1 MARQVDQ
8 HQRMTTGTVPPRT
21 LAYLDDIPVDMVKGI
36 GAAQKKKLERAGVT
50 SVARLLLHTPRRYID
65 RSSLFDIASAPYN
78 EEVTIGGVVESF
90 DKRRISRG
98 RTMVEAK
105 VSDGTSRVRCVW
117 FNPYIRAEVGSEV
130 LLAGKIE
137 HFRGS
142 RQMKSPDMQALG
154 RPDSLLTDRVV
165 PVHPGIGGIAP
176 SGIRRSMDNALRRSL
191 PMTDIVPPDILM
203 SHRLVDRSTAFHDI
217 HFPDEMR
224 GVGHARTRL
233 IFDEFLRILMSL
245 KAREH
250 DDFESHRGVT
260 NEPTGELTSR
270 FFDHVPFDLT
280 PGQEEARERI
290 ERDMVAATPMHRLL
304 QGEVGSGK
312 TIVVILSLLTAVET
326 GHQGAVMAPTEV
338 LATQHYFGTEQILR
352 DAGMAPV
359 VTDQG
364 PGGTTSLFGGAD
376 PVTRP
381 VRIGLFTGSGVVVN
395 FVEGQVPRTQGLA
408 WIADGTIDI
417 AFGTHALIQSDVR
430 FKSLGL
436 AVVDEQQRFGVD
448 QRVQLRA
455 ARDDGLVPDLLLMT
469 ATPIPRTLAMTLY
482 GDLKVSAI
490 AGMPVGREP
499 VGTTAVDEG
508 HDADLAIDSAV
519 AKHVAQGRQAF
530 VVCPLVSASEAI
542 DAIAAEDEFR
552 RMSTSLPNVRVGL
565 LHGQMKSEDK
575 AKTMEQFRAG
585 EIDAL
590 VATTVIEVGV
600 DVPNATLIAIR
611 NAERF
616 GLSQLHQLR
625 GRVGR
630 GDYPGF
636 CILAAGSST
645 EDAEARIAAMLDSN
659 DGYELA
665 KKDLEIRGQ
674 GRLFGSTQSGAAD
687 LRLGDILRDA
697 DLLEAAANV
706 AKEAVDADRTSPF
719 VEAVLEEADRFLGS
733 LPEALEDEVER

>member
-1 MARQVDQ
+1 MAIEQA
-8 HQRMTTGTVPPRT
+8 PART
-21 LAYLDDIPVDMVKGI
+21 LSYLDDISVDMVKGV

-50 SVARLLLHTPRRYID
+50 SVARLLLHAPRRYID
-65 RSSLFDIASAPYN
+65 RSSLFDIASAPYD
-78 EEVTIGGVVESF
+78 EEVTIGGVVETF
-90 DKRRISRG
+90 NKRRISRG
-98 RTMVEAK
+98 RTMVEAT

-117 FNPYIRAEVGSEV
+117 FNPYIKAEVGSEV

-137 HFRGS
+137 NFRGS
-142 RQMKSPDMQALG
+142 RQMKGPDMQALG

-165 PVHPGIGGIAP
+165 PVHPGIGGIGPA
-176 SGIRRSMDNALRRSL
+176 GIRRAMDNALRRSL
-191 PMTDIVPPDILM
+191 PMADIVPSEILDAY
-203 SHRLVDRSTAFHDI
+203 RLVDRSTAFNDI
-217 HFPDEMR
+217 HFPAETR

-260 NEPTGELTSR
+260 NEPTGDLTSR
-270 FFDHVPFDLT
+270 FLDHVPFELT
-280 PGQEEARERI
+280 QGQDDARELI
-290 ERDMVAATPMHRLL
+290 AGDMMAATPMHRLL

-312 TIVVILSLLTAVET
+312 TIVVILSLLSSVES

-338 LATQHYFGTEQILR
+338 LATQHYLGTEQILR
-352 DAGMAPV
+352 DAGMLPLI
-359 VTDQG
+359 TDQG
-364 PGGTTSLFGGAD
+364 IGGTTSLFGGAE
-376 PVTRP
+376 PASRP
-381 VRIGLFTGSGVVVN
+381 VRIGLFTGSRVTVN
-395 FVEGQVPRTQGLA
+395 FVEGDVARSQGLA
-408 WIADGTIDI
+408 WLADGTIDI
-417 AFGTHALIQSDVR
+417 AFGTHALIQSDVSFR
-430 FKSLGL
+430 SLGM

-455 ARDDGLVPDLLLMT
+455 AREDGLVPDLLLMT

-490 AGMPVGREP
+490 EGMPIGRVP
-499 VGTTAVDEG
+499 VDTSAVEEG
-508 HDADLAIDSAV
+508 PDADAAIDDAV
-519 AKHVAQGRQAF
+519 AAHVGAGRQAF
-530 VVCPLVSASEAI
+530 VVCPLVSESEAI
-542 DAIAAEDEFR
+542 SAVAAEDEFR
-552 RMSTSLPNVRVGL
+552 RLSDSLADVSVGL

-575 AKTMEQFRAG
+575 AKTMERFRAG

-630 GDYPGF
+630 GGYPGF
-636 CILAAGSST
+636 CLLAAGSST
-645 EDAEARIAAMLDSN
+645 DDAEARMAAMLESN

-687 LRLGDILRDA
+687 LRLGDILRDS
-697 DLLEAAANV
+697 DLLEAAAGV
-706 AKEAVDADRTSPF
+706 AKDAVAADRTSPF
-719 VEAVLEEADRFLGS
+719 VEAILEEADRFLGS

>member
-1 MARQVDQ
+1 
-8 HQRMTTGTVPPRT
+8 MTTDQAPART
-21 LAYLDDIPVDMVKGI
+21 LAYLDDIPVDMVKGV
-36 GAAQKKKLERAGVT
+36 GPAQKKKLERAGVT
-50 SVARLLLHTPRRYID
+50 SVARLLLHAPRRYID
-65 RSSLFDIASAPYN
+65 RSTLFDIASAPYD
-78 EEVTIGGVVESF
+78 EEVTIGGVVETF
-90 DKRRISRG
+90 NKRRISRG
-98 RTMVEAK
+98 RTMVEAT

-117 FNPYIRAEVGSEV
+117 FNPYIKAEVGTEV

-137 HFRGS
+137 SFRGS
-142 RQMKSPDMQALG
+142 RQMKGPDMQALG

-165 PVHPGIGGIAP
+165 PVHPGIGGIGPA
-176 SGIRRSMDNALRRSL
+176 GIRRAMDNALRRSL
-191 PMTDIVPPDILM
+191 PMTDIVPSAVLEA
-203 SHRLVDRSTAFHDI
+203 HRLVDRSTAFNDI
-217 HFPDEMR
+217 HFPAETR
-224 GVGHARTRL
+224 GVGTARTRL

-250 DDFESHRGVT
+250 DDFESHRGVV
-260 NEPTGELTSR
+260 NEPTADLTSR
-270 FFDHVPFDLT
+270 FLDHVPFDLT
-280 PGQEEARERI
+280 HGQEEALELI
-290 ERDMVAATPMHRLL
+290 AADMLAATPMHRLL

-312 TIVVILSLLTAVET
+312 TIVVVLSLLSSVEG

-338 LATQHYFGTEQILR
+338 LATQHYLGTEQILR
-352 DAGMAPV
+352 DAAMSPL

-364 PGGTTSLFGGAD
+364 TGGTASLFGGSEPAS
-376 PVTRP
+376 RP
-381 VRIGLFTGSGVVVN
+381 VRIGLFTGSRVTVN
-395 FVEGQVPRTQGLA
+395 FVEGDITRTQGLT
-408 WIADGTIDI
+408 WLNDGTIDI

-430 FKSLGL
+430 FRSLGM

-490 AGMPVGREP
+490 EGMPVGREP
-499 VGTTAVDEG
+499 VDTSAVEEG
-508 HDADLAIDSAV
+508 PGADVAIDHAV
-519 AKHVAQGRQAF
+519 ARHVAQGRQVF
-530 VVCPLVSASEAI
+530 VVCPLVSRSETIEAV
-542 DAIAAEDEFR
+542 AAEDEFLR
-552 RMSTSLPNVRVGL
+552 LTDSLPDVSVGL

-575 AKTMEQFRAG
+575 ATTMERFRAG

-630 GDYPGF
+630 GAYPGS
-636 CILAAGSST
+636 CLLAAGSST
-645 EDAEARIAAMLDSN
+645 DDAEARMTAMLESN

-687 LRLGDILRDA
+687 LRLGDILRDS
-697 DLLEAAANV
+697 DLLEAAAGV
-706 AKEAVDADRTSPF
+706 AENAVAEDRDSQF
-719 VEAVLEEADRFLGS
+719 VVTVLEEADRFLGS